1 MKQKEEIK
9 ILVVEDELLNAA
21 ALKQE
26 LEVMGYKVFE
36 IVTRGKTAIQ
46 KALSL
51 RPDIILMDIYLA
63 NDINGIDAAREIQK
77 NVAIPVL
84 YISAYIDN
92 DTIKKSRETNSI
104 GFIQKPFEITE
115 VDIKIKDYIL
125 SRAS

>member
-1 MKQKEEIK
+1 MKQKEEIN

-26 LEVMGYKVFE
+26 LEEMGYKVFE

-51 RPDIILMDIYLA
+51 KPDIILMDIYLA
-63 NDINGIDAAREIQK
+63 NNINGIDAAREIQK
-77 NVAIPVL
+77 NAAIPVL

-115 VDIKIKDYIL
+115 VDIKIKDYFL

>member
-1 MKQKEEIK
+1 MKQKQEIK

-36 IVTRGKTAIQ
+36 IVTRGKTAIE

-63 NDINGIDAAREIQK
+63 NDVDGIDAAREIQK
-77 NVAIPVL
+77 NAAIPVL

-92 DTIKKSRETNSI
+92 DTIKKSRETNSV

-115 VDIKIKDYIL
+115 VDIKIKDYFL
-125 SRAS
+125 SGAS

>member
-36 IVTRGKTAIQ
+36 IVTRGKTAIE

-51 RPDIILMDIYLA
+51 KPDIILMDIYLA

-77 NVAIPVL
+77 KFAVPVL

-92 DTIKKSRETNSI
+92 DTIEKSRETNSI

-115 VDIKIKDYIL
+115 VDIKIKDYFL

>member
-1 MKQKEEIK
+1 
-9 ILVVEDELLNAA
+9 VVEDELLNAA

-36 IVTRGKTAIQ
+36 IVTRGRTAIE

-63 NDINGIDAAREIQK
+63 NDINGIDAAREIQE
-77 NVAIPVL
+77 NAAIPVL

-92 DTIKKSRETNSI
+92 DTIKKSRQTNSI
-104 GFIQKPFEITE
+104 GFIQKPFEISE
-115 VDIKIKDYIL
+115 VDIKIKDYFL
-125 SRAS
+125 SPAS